1 MRIATLIPAYKSKYL
16 VELLACLVHQT
27 VAPSLVIF
35 SDDSPDDAFTAQ
47 LLSEPVKSLV
57 AHLNIKVIPGPKRGA
72 HANWA
77 HLLEHW
83 AGETELVHML
93 CDDDIIYPHFYER
106 HLQSHMA
113 GHFSSTVSRRWSANE
128 NGQPIV
134 RGLPV
139 PELISN
145 NPSRC
150 IMLESSVVYSTTVGK
165 ASNWLGE
172 VSNVV
177 MRPETAD
184 YIRTRH
190 YDGICFAGL
199 EDLGSFILGTL
210 NHPLCFINEHLGY
223 FRQSPE
229 QNSSQTMGIPL
240 KFAHLAYIALA
251 FIGRNTGALSEAQ
264 LSYNLEVVG
273 GAVMWNYRDQE
284 DMAPFRALMPSLIAR
299 EENSEERFLEMWN
312 AYIKANPRY

>member
-1 MRIATLIPAYKSKYL
+1 MKITTLIPAYKSKYL
-16 VELLACLVHQT
+16 FELLASLVHQT
-27 VAPSLVIF
+27 VPPSQVIF
-35 SDDSPDDAFTAQ
+35 SDDSPDGAFTAQ
-47 LLSEPVKSLV
+47 LLAEPVKSLV
-57 AHLNIKVIPGPKRGA
+57 AHLNVKVIPGPKQGA
-72 HANWA
+72 NANWV
-77 HLLEHW
+77 HLLDYW
-83 AGETELVHML
+83 ASETELVHIL

-106 HLQSHMA
+106 HLQAHGA
-113 GHFSSTVSRRWSANE
+113 GYFSSTVSRRWSANE
-128 NGQPIV
+128 NGQPFA

-145 NPSRC
+145 NPSRF
-150 IMLESSVVYSTTVGK
+150 ISLESSVIYSTTVGK

-177 MRPETAD
+177 MRPETAE

-190 YDGICFAGL
+190 HEGICFAGL
-199 EDLGSFILGTL
+199 EDLGTFILGTL
-210 NHPLCFINEHLGY
+210 HHPLCFINEHLGY

-251 FIGRNTGALSEAQ
+251 FIGRNIGALNEAQ
-264 LSYNLEVVG
+264 LNYNLDVVG

-284 DMAPFRALMPSLIAR
+284 DMAPFRLIMPALIAR
-299 EENSEERFLEMWN
+299 EANSEERFIEMWTK
-312 AYIKANPRY
+312 YVKDNPRY